1 MKLWEYVRDNAIRGA
16 CTCGM
21 CIDAP
26 ENPEKEQPEGH
37 TIDMAFFKVAKSPQ
51 ADAETFRSLVEAEY
65 PHWLEGGEE
74 ERSFIQVGAE
84 MGDQGI
90 AIMTIA
96 LGDLLG
102 VWKAIT
108 PERIGVPPDL
118 ALKMAGMGMLAFWN
132 DQHSEG
138 GN

>member
-1 MKLWEYVRDNAIRGA
+1 MKLWEYVQANAIRGA

-26 ENPEKEQPEGH
+26 EDPDKHQPGGH
-37 TIDMAFFKVAKSPQ
+37 TIDMAFFKVARTED
-51 ADAETFRSLVEAEY
+51 ADAKTFQALVETEF
-65 PHWLEGGEE
+65 PHWLDGNEYGYQ
-74 ERSFIQVGAE
+74 QVGAE

-102 VWKAIT
+102 VWRAIT
-108 PERIGVPPDL
+108 PERIGAPPDL
-118 ALKMAGMGMLAFWN
+118 ALNMAGMGMLALQN

>member
-1 MKLWEYVRDNAIRGA
+1 MNLYEYVANNAIRGA
-16 CTCGM
+16 CTCGK
-21 CIDAP
+21 CLDAP
-26 ENPEKEQPEGH
+26 EDPDKHQPGGH
-37 TIDMAFFKVAKSPQ
+37 TIDMAFFKVARTED
-51 ADAETFRSLVEAEY
+51 ADAKTFQALVETEF
-65 PHWLEGGEE
+65 PHWLDGSEYGY
-74 ERSFIQVGAE
+74 QKVGAE

-102 VWKAIT
+102 VWRAIT